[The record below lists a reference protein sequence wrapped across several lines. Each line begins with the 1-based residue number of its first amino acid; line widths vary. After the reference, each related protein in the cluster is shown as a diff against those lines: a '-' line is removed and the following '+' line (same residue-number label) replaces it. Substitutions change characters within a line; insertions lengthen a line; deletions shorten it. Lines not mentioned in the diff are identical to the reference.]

1 MLIKKPWKQVD
12 FFKRPLPFPE
22 PESHVVRNQ
31 SRETETAAAPQN
43 FHRNS
48 FVRPEV
54 TDLSFLGSAGNPK
67 AAPEVRK
74 PYSANPA
81 STSSEDSFET
91 SIDDDTMDT
100 RGQCYKTFYG
110 RKLEFFILS

>member
-22 PESHVVRNQ
+22 PESRIVRNQ
-31 SRETETAAAPQN
+31 STETAGAPQN

-48 FVRPEV
+48 FVRP
-54 TDLSFLGSAGNPK
+54 DLSFLGSAGNPK
-67 AAPEVRK
+67 AALEVRK

-110 RKLEFFILS
+110 RKLELFILS